1 MNFSNSFML
10 PAAKLSMTL
19 LHHYKELTTLFD
31 AISISE
37 IKSYIAYS
45 FAAEKFITIPESND
59 TSDDVRRREYL
70 ETSELHRHYDLI
82 KCPLN
87 LTYKIN
93 KAYIDYHRME
103 SDKTTEFYIIFKC
116 NINRNMLKLLRL
128 MNSIRNASRDES
140 LYTYGLDLKVLYR
153 DKQNWEPISK
163 SFVNLEHVKEIWET
177 TAYKKNLEDKFIFI
191 YKDMF
196 CQKRETSDELNFNR
210 RLVCD
215 FKNMMRKRQ
224 NKKIERNWKK
234 IKNS

>member
-1 MNFSNSFML
+1 
-10 PAAKLSMTL
+10 
-19 LHHYKELTTLFD
+19 
-31 AISISE
+31 
-37 IKSYIAYS
+37 
-45 FAAEKFITIPESND
+45 
-59 TSDDVRRREYL
+59 
-70 ETSELHRHYDLI
+70 
-82 KCPLN
+82 
-87 LTYKIN
+87 
-93 KAYIDYHRME
+93 
-103 SDKTTEFYIIFKC
+103 
-116 NINRNMLKLLRL
+116 

-215 FKNMMRKRQ
+215 FKDMMRKRQ
-224 NKKIERNWKK
+224 NKKIERNWKR
-234 IKNS
+234 IKNSSLSSSDCRGSD